1 MSISLSGIVWFSQDK
16 QLGFK
21 AEPEHFLQ
29 YLMGHSR
36 HFKFGDRSS
45 GRKNPGLQLKQ
56 SSCSSLHLR
65 QFSFSPSIHLF
76 DVGDT
81 GDAVGDIGDDVGD
94 IGDDVGDDLGSHL

>member
-1 MSISLSGIVWFSQDK
+1 
-16 QLGFK
+16 
-21 AEPEHFLQ
+21 
-29 YLMGHSR
+29 MGHFR

-76 DVGDT
+76 N
-81 GDAVGDIGDDVGD
+81 VGDIGDDVGD
-94 IGDDVGDDLGSHL
+94 IGDDVGDIGDDVDEIGDDVDEIGDDVDDIGDIGDDVGDDDVGDDLGSHL